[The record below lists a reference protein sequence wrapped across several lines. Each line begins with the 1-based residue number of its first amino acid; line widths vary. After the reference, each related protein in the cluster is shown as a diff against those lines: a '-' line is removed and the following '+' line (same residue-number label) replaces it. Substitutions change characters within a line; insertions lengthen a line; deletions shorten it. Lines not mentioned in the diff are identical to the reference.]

1 MSSGIPNTPITLHS
15 HLGHT
20 GGGFDW
26 GKQYL
31 DYTVGATYKWRMLA
45 LDASLVGTNVSRSDI
60 NKGFGCANNVACI
73 ESFNRMSKTVGV
85 VSLTAS
91 F

>member
-1 MSSGIPNTPITLHS
+1 MGGGIPGTPLTIHT

-31 DYTVGATYKWRMLA
+31 DYNAGISYKWKVLTF
-45 LDASLVGTNVSRSDI
+45 DISVVGTNVSRTDI
-60 NKGFGCANNVACI
+60 DNGFGCGGASACI
-73 ESFNRMSKTVGV
+73 NAFNRMSKAVAVG
-85 VSLTAS
+85 SITAS